1 MSIKR
6 HKILI
11 ASLQFDNSQTRA
23 QRKQSEKAAA
33 TISEVFNEIIS
44 VKQPISHLSLSRSK
58 KCAGSFLRTLWILSL
73 HTEKSQEIRF
83 ESDMFNRLE
92 DFITFKYIYSYRKRQ

>member
-58 KCAGSFLRTLWILSL
+58 KCWFLF
-73 HTEKSQEIRF
+73 EDVVDF
-83 ESDMFNRLE
+83 ES
-92 DFITFKYIYSYRKRQ
+92 TYRKKSRNTV